1 MAKQNDKKFKSHV
14 RINDSLLGK
23 LEKRT
28 LQWFASKM
36 PGWVTPDIL
45 TGIGLIATIIIFCG
59 YWLSNVCP
67 GFLWLASFGFLLN
80 WFGDSL
86 DGTLA
91 RYRKIERPKFGFY
104 IDHTVDAIGQIFIV
118 VGLGISPYV
127 TFDVALLAVIGYLL
141 LSVHVYIRTYVMG
154 VFRISYY
161 KIGPTEVRVIL
172 VLFNTTMFFAGIPK
186 VEILS
191 TLFTLYDILMLAAT
205 GVMFVLFLV
214 YSVKGAIQLSKSD

>member
-1 MAKQNDKKFKSHV
+1 MTNQNDKKIRSHV

-28 LQWFASKM
+28 LQWLASKM

-127 TFDVALLAVIGYLL
+127 TFDIALLAVIGYLL

-191 TLFTLYDILMLAAT
+191 TLFTLYDILILAAT

-214 YSVKGAIQLSKSD
+214 YSVKSAIQLSKSD

>member
-1 MAKQNDKKFKSHV
+1 
-14 RINDSLLGK
+14 
-23 LEKRT
+23 
-28 LQWFASKM
+28 M

-127 TFDVALLAVIGYLL
+127 TFDIALLAVIGYLL

-191 TLFTLYDILMLAAT
+191 TLFTLYDILILAAT

-214 YSVKGAIQLSKSD
+214 YSVKSAIQLSKSD